1 MVKICKWVSGEGK
14 LRLFS
19 LLKSY
24 SLQPMKEDLEGKM
37 SEIEKAIDAKI
48 NPLLDKLKTL
58 EAIDLIQSE
67 LEYIEK

>member
-1 MVKICKWVSGEGK
+1 
-14 LRLFS
+14 
-19 LLKSY
+19 
-24 SLQPMKEDLEGKM
+24 MKEDLEGKM